1 MINRPHHLAAALL
14 LSLTLGLHWA
24 VLQSVAWVAMLVE
37 RTHEASFSLAV
48 ETTFDGRH
56 PCRICQVVEAGK
68 SVEKDAHTFVKQAP
82 FEISSPALPTFQV
95 QPPRMAPFLVREAPG
110 LESRSDRPPLPPP
123 RLA

>member
-1 MINRPHHLAAALL
+1 MRNRPHHLVAALL

-24 VLQSVAWVAMLVE
+24 GLQSVAWVAMLVE

-56 PCRICQVVEAGK
+56 PCRLCQVVEAGK
-68 SVEKDAHTFVKQAP
+68 SVEKDVPSFVKQAP
-82 FEISSPALPTFQV
+82 FELSSPTLPTFEV
-95 QPPRMAPFLVREAPG
+95 QPPRIASSPRREVLG
-110 LESRSDRPPLPPP
+110 LESRSERPPLPPP